1 MSRDGLSWGG
11 GCQPVGGWGVAW
23 VMLEFLKEV
32 DLSSLVD
39 RVGGLDVVV
48 GWNWCVFSTQ

>member
-1 MSRDGLSWGG
+1 MACPGGSASR
-11 GCQPVGGWGVAW
+11 GVLAW

-48 GWNWCVFSTQ
+48 GWNW